1 MIDDKYV
8 FPGKAVWFVRNKSYH
23 ALIQDLPNNSII
35 RLTGQRKYIKTRE
48 LYVYKVEGCIEK
60 ALQNEIYESYQ
71 DWLEQSEN
79 IPQKEKK
86 ENERKYIAISAYI

>member
-8 FPGKAVWFVRNKSYH
+8 FPGKAVWFVRNTSFGH
-23 ALIQDLPNNSII
+23 DLPNNSII

-60 ALQNEIYESYQ
+60 AFQNEIYESYQ

>member
-8 FPGKAVWFVRNKSYH
+8 FPGKVVWFVRNKSFGY
-23 ALIQDLPNNSII
+23 DLPNNSII
-35 RLTGQRKYIKTRE
+35 RLTGQRKYITSLE

-60 ALQNEIYESYQ
+60 AFQNEIYESYQ

-79 IPQKEKK
+79 TQQKEKK